1 MLEYEN
7 YKKNKFIE
15 KNSYKLGE
23 KMNKPQT
30 KKLDRIEKS
39 LTDNI
44 AMIESIFE
52 GLKSDFNYIKNMTDC
67 SVEKEKGIK
76 FAVIDIKDSLP
87 SFVEVVRRLEKL
99 EEHVKSIDEKLSFV
113 TRKIVD
119 ENENVYNHLRDID
132 RRLKKLENK

>member
-15 KNSYKLGE
+15 ENSYKLGE

-44 AMIESIFE
+44 AMIESILE
-52 GLKSDFNYIKNMTDC
+52 GLKSDFNYIKNMPDC
-67 SVEKEKGIK
+67 SVEKEKG
-76 FAVIDIKDSLP
+76 VIVDNQLISENELTKYYADIRTANISLP
-87 SFVEVVRRLEKL
+87 SFVEVVHRLKKL
-99 EEHVKSIDEKLSFV
+99 EDD
-113 TRKIVD
+113 T
-119 ENENVYNHLRDID
+119 YNHLTDID
-132 RRLKKLENK
+132 RRLKKLEI

>member
-15 KNSYKLGE
+15 ENSYKLGE

-44 AMIESIFE
+44 AMIESILE
-52 GLKSDFNYIKNMTDC
+52 GLKSDFNYIKNMPDC

-76 FAVIDIKDSLP
+76 IDIKDNLP
-87 SFVEVVRRLEKL
+87 SFVEVVRRIEKL
-99 EEHVKSIDEKLSFV
+99 EHGVEE
-113 TRKIVD
+113 
-119 ENENVYNHLRDID
+119 
-132 RRLKKLENK
+132 LEIITEVINNRSWMLG